1 MALEPLYR
9 DGLIRSE
16 GDACSGRADSTTNLT
31 AAAAA
36 LDLANIV
43 ERTSGLEAGLEGGSA
58 CLTGPTVHGD
68 HVENG

>member
-1 MALEPLYR
+1 VALEPLYR

-31 AAAAA
+31 AAA
-36 LDLANIV
+36 ANIV